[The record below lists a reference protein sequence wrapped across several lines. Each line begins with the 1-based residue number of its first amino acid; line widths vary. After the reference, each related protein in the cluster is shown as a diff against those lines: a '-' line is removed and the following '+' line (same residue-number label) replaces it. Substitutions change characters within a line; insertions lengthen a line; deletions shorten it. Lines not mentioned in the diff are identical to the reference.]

1 MFATYPHLPR
11 PSLGRSTV
19 LGKLPA
25 ATFTPFRGARNTL
38 QVMAEKALG
47 DRGEKSVLVR
57 HWTTWALADVYPKD
71 YLGEIIATRNIFV
84 QMSPWRR
91 GTPIFKYQ
99 NDPRHVEF
107 IKDPERQVEE
117 ILQHGTTAVDCDE
130 ISLMQATMLLQV
142 GREVQLVALGFAP
155 DALTHVGIRAREPK
169 SNRWIW
175 LDAVAG
181 PREDE
186 AARRAK
192 EILVWSLD

>member
-1 MFATYPHLPR
+1 M
-11 PSLGRSTV
+11 LGR
-19 LGKLPA
+19 LPQ
-25 ATFTPFRGARNTL
+25 ATFTPFRGARDTL

-57 HWTTWALADVYPKD
+57 HFTTWALADVYPKD
-71 YLGEIIATRNIFV
+71 YLGEIIAVRNLFV

-91 GTPIFKYQ
+91 GTPLFKYQ

-107 IKDPERQVEE
+107 IKDPQRQVEE
-117 ILQHGTTAVDCDE
+117 VIEHGTTAVDCDE
-130 ISLMQATMLLQV
+130 ISLMQATMLLQI
-142 GREVQLVALGFAP
+142 GRDVQLVALGFSP
-155 DALTHVGIRAREPK
+155 DTLTHVGIRAKEPK
-169 SNRWIW
+169 SDRWIW

-181 PREDE
+181 PREEE